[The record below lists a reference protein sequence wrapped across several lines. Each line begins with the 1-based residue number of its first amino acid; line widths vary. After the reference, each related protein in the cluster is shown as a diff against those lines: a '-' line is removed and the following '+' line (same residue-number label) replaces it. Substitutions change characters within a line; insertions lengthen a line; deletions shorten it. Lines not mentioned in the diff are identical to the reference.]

1 MDIDDLG
8 VLPEGDIWEPLR
20 ILVPEINDGHMQVG
34 GGAHTPHRV
43 NTMMKLFRSRL
54 SIQNMES
61 P

>member
-34 GGAHTPHRV
+34 GGHTHR
-43 NTMMKLFRSRL
+43 T
-54 SIQNMES
+54 E
-61 P
+61 